1 MIGYLE
7 RIIVCVL
14 RGEDK
19 RGWDRYCCLGV
30 TGASCLSSEVS
41 VVLATQGGSLG
52 LSFFEGFLG
61 KGTSPWLG
69 LGGKRRPGWTWKGD
83 AESEQPGAR
92 DAGGFF

>member
-1 MIGYLE
+1 MCSGV
-7 RIIVCVL
+7 RT
-14 RGEDK
+14 

-61 KGTSPWLG
+61 KGASPWAG
-69 LGGKRRPGWTWKGD
+69 PGGQ
-83 AESEQPGAR
+83 EEAR
-92 DAGGFF
+92 VDMEGGC